1 MMTLRHK
8 QEQRNRQTVRVT
20 DTLTDKTTRTN
31 WIKGWKLENNV
42 DIINYSLNRYIN
54 VNGSNNNKNSNNK
67 NKNNQNNT
75 EKNCVKT

>member
-8 QEQRNRQTVRVT
+8 QEQRNRQTTDRVT

-67 NKNNQNNT
+67 NKNNQ
-75 EKNCVKT
+75 KT